1 MHIIKKGQIL
11 YNDHVHFSIFQNKLC
26 YSVSHTSAQQDFLVV
41 LFFLLEMFASVRL
54 FGAWN

>member
-1 MHIIKKGQIL
+1 M
-11 YNDHVHFSIFQNKLC
+11 F
-26 YSVSHTSAQQDFLVV
+26 HTSAQQDFLVV